1 MYLYI
6 ITILDNSI
14 EITIM
19 EQDSYNKSNRVP
31 YTIVNDT
38 INISKILLRNYQ
50 SLEYVKIVITNDT
63 LHIFNTNEIFIEE
76 TVINHEKEF
85 NTSISDCWP
94 AKICSI
100 NRLKGV
106 YLFDNAY
113 NRTLNYSLYALYQL
127 HITSTSE
134 WSIKDDKEKIFFRF
148 KITDCNIFITEIDTP
163 FPLQNLNVD
172 SYIYCSMDR
181 LFFKQKALF
190 LNKDVTPINWY
201 GINLKELKW

>member
-14 EITIM
+14 ETTIV

-50 SLEYVKIVITNDT
+50 SIEYVKIVISNDT

-85 NTSISDCWP
+85 NTSISDC
-94 AKICSI
+94 
-100 NRLKGV
+100 
-106 YLFDNAY
+106 
-113 NRTLNYSLYALYQL
+113 
-127 HITSTSE
+127 
-134 WSIKDDKEKIFFRF
+134 
-148 KITDCNIFITEIDTP
+148 
-163 FPLQNLNVD
+163 
-172 SYIYCSMDR
+172 
-181 LFFKQKALF
+181 
-190 LNKDVTPINWY
+190 
-201 GINLKELKW
+201 

>member
-85 NTSISDCWP
+85 NTSISDC
-94 AKICSI
+94 
-100 NRLKGV
+100 
-106 YLFDNAY
+106 
-113 NRTLNYSLYALYQL
+113 
-127 HITSTSE
+127 
-134 WSIKDDKEKIFFRF
+134 
-148 KITDCNIFITEIDTP
+148 
-163 FPLQNLNVD
+163 
-172 SYIYCSMDR
+172 
-181 LFFKQKALF
+181 
-190 LNKDVTPINWY
+190 
-201 GINLKELKW
+201 